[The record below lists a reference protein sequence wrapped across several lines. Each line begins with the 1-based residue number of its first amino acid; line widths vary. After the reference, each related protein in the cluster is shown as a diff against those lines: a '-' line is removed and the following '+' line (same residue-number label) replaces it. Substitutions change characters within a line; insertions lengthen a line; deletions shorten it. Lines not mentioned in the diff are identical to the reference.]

1 MGMSARSI
9 EDCGRGFQDAHPAAS
24 DSEIVASYVYATRDE
39 AGQDFTGL
47 YVQYFDSECACVNVF
62 FLMENWALQP
72 TFFSHG

>member
-47 YVQYFDSECACVNVF
+47 YVQYFDSEGACVNLRF
-62 FLMENWALQP
+62 F
-72 TFFSHG
+72 F